1 MASFKGN
8 SFSERGQGAQM
19 FDAWSREADIS
30 EIHIPGGNTTVIQS
44 AGLSADKLAL
54 RIRCTREQM
63 DALRNVVG
71 TSGALVYSYGT
82 RTAFL
87 RSITDPQEIL
97 DSGLYFATLNLIG
110 Q

>member
-8 SFSERGQGAQM
+8 EFSERGQGGQM
-19 FDAWSREADIS
+19 YDAWSREADIA

-54 RIRCTREQM
+54 RIRCTQAQL

-71 TSGALVYSYGT
+71 TSGSLVYSYGT

-87 RSITDPQEIL
+87 RNISDVQEIL
-97 DSGLYFATLNLIG
+97 ASGKYYATLNLIG